1 MVDMQASQLIL
12 AAEILVSLGQTVV
25 PHFRSLVS
33 DMQVVE
39 DWVCRRWG
47 RRIEIS
53 SRGPSYMPCLAMHCG
68 EKLMTMRGNTDVFFN
83 VL

>member
-12 AAEILVSLGQTVV
+12 AAGILVSLGRTVV
-25 PHFRSLVS
+25 PHFQSLVS
-33 DMQVVE
+33 GTQVVE
-39 DWVCRRWG
+39 DWVCMRLG

-68 EKLMTMRGNTDVFFN
+68 EKMTVRGNTDVLFN